1 MAQVHFDVGVPR
13 DEAWGCLGASSSAHN
28 DDGPDILCMSC
39 CRLNAAE
46 MYVDVEAVK
55 GGDKAV
61 QWISESG
68 ILDLFILTG
77 PTPAAVTQQFASLSG
92 TTAMP
97 QLFALGYH
105 QCRCDL

>member
-1 MAQVHFDVGVPR
+1 MLLPCPAH
-13 DEAWGCLGASSSAHN
+13 AAAGCLSSSTN
-28 DDGPDILCMSC
+28 
-39 CRLNAAE
+39 RLNAAE
-46 MYVDVEAVK
+46 MYVDVESIK
-55 GGDKAV
+55 GGKAV

-77 PTPAAVTQQFASLSG
+77 PTPAEVTSQYASLTG

-105 QCRCDL
+105 QCR

>member
-1 MAQVHFDVGVPR
+1 
-13 DEAWGCLGASSSAHN
+13 
-28 DDGPDILCMSC
+28 
-39 CRLNAAE
+39 
-46 MYVDVEAVK
+46 MYVDVEAVR

-68 ILDLFILTG
+68 ILDLFVMTG
-77 PTPAAVTQQFASLSG
+77 PTPAAVTQQYASLTG

-105 QCRCDL
+105 QCRWVWCCIVACH

>member
-1 MAQVHFDVGVPR
+1 
-13 DEAWGCLGASSSAHN
+13 
-28 DDGPDILCMSC
+28 MSC

-105 QCRCDL
+105 QCRCELYQHTSPLALYSRVGCQQRLLTAA

>member
-1 MAQVHFDVGVPR
+1 MHHVYHVFRSALCVGLYVLAVYP
-13 DEAWGCLGASSSAHN
+13 
-28 DDGPDILCMSC
+28 

-46 MYVDVEAVK
+46 MYVDVESVRS
-55 GGDKAV
+55 GDKAV

-77 PTPAAVTQQFASLSG
+77 PTPAAVTQQYASLTG

-105 QCRCDL
+105 QCRSVGCTWQCGKSSW

>member
-1 MAQVHFDVGVPR
+1 
-13 DEAWGCLGASSSAHN
+13 
-28 DDGPDILCMSC
+28 
-39 CRLNAAE
+39 
-46 MYVDVEAVK
+46 
-55 GGDKAV
+55 V

-77 PTPAAVTQQFASLSG
+77 PTPAAVTQQYAGLTG

-105 QCRCDL
+105 QCRYVLQSSCDVCWWWCDSCHVVTLLAGET

>member
-1 MAQVHFDVGVPR
+1 MPCH
-13 DEAWGCLGASSSAHN
+13 AWR
-28 DDGPDILCMSC
+28 
-39 CRLNAAE
+39 RLNAAE
-46 MYVDVEAVK
+46 MYVDVEAVR

-77 PTPAAVTQQFASLSG
+77 PSPAAVTQQYAGLTG

-105 QCRCDL
+105 QCR